1 MSHFNEIR
9 ALSDLA
15 DVYADFAHNL
25 YKTAN
30 PISQQKLRNCTAT
43 ILEYRT
49 VEGKLVYV
57 LKSYNTIVAMVDEY
71 GDGIDFLRY
80 VYGYTATSAQH
91 IRKFF
96 DDYCR
101 EGADIFIYRP

>member
-1 MSHFNEIR
+1 MSNFNEIR

-15 DVYADFAHNL
+15 EIHATFAQNL
-25 YKTAN
+25 YKTAK
-30 PISQQKLRNCTAT
+30 PISEEKLRKCSAT
-43 ILEYRT
+43 VFTYRDVDGDT
-49 VEGKLVYV
+49 VYL
-57 LKSYNTIVAMVDEY
+57 LKSYNTIVAMVDEK

-101 EGADIFIYRP
+101 DGADIFIYKS

>member
-1 MSHFNEIR
+1 MANFDKIS
-9 ALSDLA
+9 ALPELA
-15 DVYADFAHNL
+15 DVHTTFANNL
-25 YKTAN
+25 YKTEK
-30 PISQQKLRNCTAT
+30 PISEQKLRNCSATA
-43 ILEYRT
+43 LEYRT
-49 VEGKLVYV
+49 SEGKLVYL
-57 LKSYNTIVAMVDEY
+57 LKSYSTIVAMVDEE

-101 EGADIFIYRP
+101 EGADLFIYKP